1 MQRKPDRLAKIVWAK
16 LGGFPWWPAVVTPTQ
31 TSPDNLED
39 DKVLVCFIGEN
50 TQYLLGSSYV
60 SRSCIKDFEAHKSQ
74 YSNTRLKVTPSQH
87 LKVSIE
93 YAMKFVGGE
102 LDVSNLSQVNETIHK
117 STHAKKPM
125 KPATPSVSSGSSVE
139 SSCDSDFSS
148 QQGPTL
154 MNLAEHACKVSQ
166 SQPTPRRVLG
176 VVKCCEVDLSPP
188 EPFKSFEVLQQEAQ
202 SSFDFIKAYAEFLD
216 IIKSLKIKQGN
227 VPHVLP
233 ETIQRNL
240 SQLRCCDRDDATSLT
255 IMTSLRDFVGDLDAS
270 NQLLSHSKLI
280 ASLKHEAS
288 LLSHNLRAT
297 LIKDSTH
304 RLSLLCNSQLVTPLS
319 SVTSQTCRELAQ
331 LLLSH
336 NFSDKD
342 ARQIACTSE
351 AKLRT
356 LDPSQGRTYQA
367 RLAELKETF
376 SRMTVET
383 FMTIRNSISITQD
396 S

>member
-1 MQRKPDRLAKIVWAK
+1 MQGRQDRLSTIVWAK

-31 TSPDNLED
+31 TSPDKLED
-39 DKVLVCFIGEN
+39 DKVLVRFIGEN

-60 SRSCIKDFEAHKSQ
+60 SPSCIKDFEAFKSQ
-74 YSNTRLKVTPSQH
+74 YSNTKLRVRPSQH

-102 LDVSNLSQVNETIHK
+102 LDVSNLSQVNETILK
-117 STHAKKPM
+117 STHTKRPV
-125 KPATPSVSSGSSVE
+125 KPATPSVSSGSNE
-139 SSCDSDFSS
+139 DSSCDSDFTPHAGS
-148 QQGPTL
+148 TL
-154 MNLAEHACKVSQ
+154 MNLAEHACILSQ
-166 SQPTPRRVLG
+166 SQPTSGRVLG

-188 EPFKSFEVLQQEAQ
+188 EPFKSFEVIQQEAQ
-202 SSFDFIKAYAEFLD
+202 SSFDFINAYAEFLEV
-216 IIKSLKIKQGN
+216 IKSLEIKQGS
-227 VPHVLP
+227 VSHVLP
-233 ETIQRNL
+233 EPIQRNL
-240 SQLRCCDRDDATSLT
+240 SQLRSCDRDDAASLT
-255 IMTSLRDFVGDLDAS
+255 IMRSLRDFVGDLDAS

-288 LLSHNLRAT
+288 LLSPNLRAA
-297 LIKDSTH
+297 LIKDSTE
-304 RLSLLCNSQLVTPLS
+304 RLFLLLRSQLVTPLS
-319 SVTSQTCRELAQ
+319 SVTSQTCRELVE
-331 LLLSH
+331 LLMAR

-351 AKLRT
+351 AKLRS

-383 FMTIRNSISITQD
+383 FRRIRNSISITQD